1 MQAKPTQAEIE
12 LLQAQSFANAVLD
25 TAVDAIITINQKGS
39 IESFNLAAEKIFLY
53 SKNQVLGKNIKI
65 LMPQPFQRE
74 HDSYLSNYMHSNKAK
89 IIGIGRDVIGLR
101 KDGLEFPIHL
111 SVSEVFHQTE
121 RKFVG
126 IIRDISPQKKME
138 REAAE
143 ARDQLAHMDRV
154 NMLSEMATGIAHEIN
169 QPLTAISM
177 YAQTALRII
186 ESPTPKM
193 DLLTRSLEKLSVQ
206 SHRAGSV
213 IERMQKMVRHEDSE
227 RQSVHCNNLIEGVRN
242 LAEIEAQLR
251 NIEIE
256 FNPNTQEECFIF
268 SDTIQIQQVAL
279 NLLRNGMQAME
290 SISCKNGNK
299 ISINIEIHKQ
309 HVKFSIVDQGTGITP
324 EVEKILF
331 EPFSSTK
338 KQSMG
343 IGLSL
348 CRSIINS
355 HGGQI
360 GYTNNVQGGAT
371 FYFTLPLYAQN
382 DLE

>member
-1 MQAKPTQAEIE
+1 MSKPTKSE
-12 LLQAQSFANAVLD
+12 LQLLEAQGFAKAVLD
-25 TAVDAIITINQKGS
+25 TAVDAIITINHLG
-39 IESFNLAAEKIFLY
+39 IVESFNFAAEKIFQY
-53 SKNQVLGKNIKI
+53 SGTEVIGHNIKM
-65 LMPQPFQRE
+65 LMPEPFQRE
-74 HDSYLSNYMHSNKAK
+74 HDSYLDNYMQTSKAK
-89 IIGIGRDVIGLR
+89 IIGIGRDVVGLR
-101 KDGLEFPIHL
+101 KNGSMFPLHL

-126 IIRDISPQKKME
+126 IIRDLTEQKKFE

-177 YAQTALRII
+177 YAQTALRLL
-186 ESPTPKM
+186 ESQNPKM
-193 DLLTRSLEKLSVQ
+193 DLLISSLEKLSVQ

-213 IERMQKMVRHEDSE
+213 IERMQQMVRHEDSE
-227 RQSVHCNNLIEGVRN
+227 RQIVSCNDLIEGVRN

-256 FNPNTQEECFIF
+256 FTPNVKQCLLLTD
-268 SDTIQIQQVAL
+268 SIQIQQVAL
-279 NLLRNGMQAME
+279 NLLRNGMQAMD
-290 SISCKNGNK
+290 SIACKNGNK
-299 ISINIEIHKQ
+299 ISINIEALNEQ
-309 HVKFSIVDQGTGITP
+309 VKFSIIDQGTGITP
-324 EVEKILF
+324 EVDKILYK
-331 EPFSSTK
+331 PFSSTK

-348 CRSIINS
+348 CKSIINS

-360 GYTNNVQGGAT
+360 GYNNNMRGGAT
-371 FYFTLPLYAQN
+371 FYFTLPLYLQN
-382 DLE
+382 DEE

>member
-1 MQAKPTQAEIE
+1 MQAKLTQAEIE
-12 LLQAQSFANAVLD
+12 LLEAHGFAKAVLD
-25 TAVDAIITINQKGS
+25 TAVDAIITINHKG
-39 IESFNLAAEKIFLY
+39 IVETFNLAAERIFAY
-53 SKNQVLGKNIKI
+53 SKSEVIGKNIKM

-74 HDSYLSNYMHSNKAK
+74 HDAYLDNYMQSSNAK

-101 KDGLEFPIHL
+101 KDDTEFPLHL

-126 IIRDISPQKKME
+126 IIRDISKQKKME
-138 REAAE
+138 RDAAE

-177 YAQTALRII
+177 YAQTALRLL
-186 ESPTPKM
+186 ELPEPKL
-193 DLLTRSLEKLSVQ
+193 DLLTTALEKLSVQ

-213 IERMQKMVRHEDSE
+213 IERMQQMVRHEDSE
-227 RQSVHCNNLIEGVRN
+227 RQVISCNDLIEGVRN

-256 FNPNTQEECFIF
+256 FIPNLKQCFLLTD
-268 SDTIQIQQVAL
+268 SIQIQQVAL

-290 SISCKNGNK
+290 SIACKNGNR
-299 ISINIEIHKQ
+299 ISINIEAFNEQ
-309 HVKFSIVDQGTGITP
+309 VKFSIIDQGTGITS
-324 EVEKILF
+324 EVDKILF
-331 EPFSSTK
+331 KPFSSTK

-360 GYTNNVQGGAT
+360 GYNNNTRGGAT
-371 FYFTLPLYAQN
+371 FYFTLPLYNQATI
-382 DLE
+382 D

>member
-1 MQAKPTQAEIE
+1 MSKPTKSE
-12 LLQAQSFANAVLD
+12 LQLLEAQGFAKAVLD
-25 TAVDAIITINQKGS
+25 TAVDAIITINHLG
-39 IESFNLAAEKIFLY
+39 IVESFNFAAEKIFQY
-53 SKNQVLGKNIKI
+53 TGTEVIGQNIKM

-74 HDSYLSNYMHSNKAK
+74 HDSYLDNYMQTSKAK
-89 IIGIGRDVIGLR
+89 IIGSGRDVVGLR
-101 KDGLEFPIHL
+101 KDGNEFPLHL

-126 IIRDISPQKKME
+126 IIRDLTEQKKFE

-177 YAQTALRII
+177 YAHTALRLL

-193 DLLTRSLEKLSVQ
+193 DLLISSLEKLSVQ

-213 IERMQKMVRHEDSE
+213 IERMQQMVRHEDSE
-227 RQSVHCNNLIEGVRN
+227 RHVVSCNDLIEGVRN

-251 NIEIE
+251 NIEID
-256 FNPNTQEECFIF
+256 FTPNKKQCFLLTD
-268 SDTIQIQQVAL
+268 SIQIQQVAL
-279 NLLRNGMQAME
+279 NLLRNGMQSME

-299 ISINIEIHKQ
+299 INIKIEALKNQ
-309 HVKFSIVDQGTGITP
+309 VKFSVVDQGTGISP
-324 EVEKILF
+324 KVHEMLYK
-331 EPFSSTK
+331 PFSSTK

-343 IGLSL
+343 IGLSI
-348 CRSIINS
+348 CKSIINS
-355 HGGQI
+355 HGGQLA
-360 GYTNNVQGGAT
+360 YTNNMQGGTT
-371 FYFTLPLYAQN
+371 FYFTLPEYVQDSLN
-382 DLE
+382 